1 MTNLVDREAETKGL
15 SLVYLP
21 RYLDRRDPAFESPDD
36 EIVESLLGRGV
47 RRLFPDLSDA
57 DIVERQ
63 LHRARFVQP
72 LPLVRQGANG
82 AEPPRYERPLT
93 ILNTTMLECA
103 TLNNNEVVGLVDRA
117 LARFGASLV

>member
-1 MTNLVDREAETKGL
+1 
-15 SLVYLP
+15 
-21 RYLDRRDPAFESPDD
+21 
-36 EIVESLLGRGV
+36 V